1 MGQAGPSS
9 QHDSREA
16 SLLPEE
22 TQHLVH
28 DALKCF
34 SLVQV
39 LNGAI
44 ASLVT
49 LAGYL
54 YKQGSF
60 AGQHCPRSNENEIAA
75 PARLE
80 RLRL

>member
-1 MGQAGPSS
+1 MGQAGPAG
-9 QHDSREA
+9 QHDNRES

-22 TQHLVH
+22 TLQLVQ

-60 AGQHCPRSNENEIAA
+60 AGQHCSLSE
-75 PARLE
+75 
-80 RLRL
+80 

>member
-1 MGQAGPSS
+1 MSQAHPPS
-9 QHDSREA
+9 QHDSRQN

-22 TQHLVH
+22 THYLVQ

-49 LAGYL
+49 LVGYL

-60 AGQHCPRSNENEIAA
+60 AG
-75 PARLE
+75 
-80 RLRL
+80 

>member
-1 MGQAGPSS
+1 MSQAGPAS
-9 QHDSREA
+9 QQDSKRTP
-16 SLLPEE
+16 SPLLPEE
-22 TQHLVH
+22 THYLVQ
-28 DALKCF
+28 DALNCF

-60 AGQHCPRSNENEIAA
+60 AGQRHV
-75 PARLE
+75 
-80 RLRL
+80 